1 MTKHLPGWIM
11 KRYSR
16 LWTKFKEKEFTKD
29 QAETLFT
36 DDKSI
41 SVTLSALRKSGWLE
55 MKMSQEDAR
64 KTIYKL
70 KDPTKAI
77 LKEIKELTKES
88 SFKRG
93 QIKGLSKK

>member
-1 MTKHLPGWIM
+1 MTKHLPVWIM

-16 LWTKFKEKEFTKD
+16 LWTKFKDKEFTKE
-29 QAETLFT
+29 QSEALFT

-41 SVTLSALRKSGWLE
+41 SVFLSELRKSGWLE

-70 KDPTKAI
+70 KDPVKAI
-77 LKEIKELTKES
+77 LEEIRELSEK
-88 SFKRG
+88 
-93 QIKGLSKK
+93 

>member
-1 MTKHLPGWIM
+1 MTKHLPEWIM

-16 LWTKFKEKEFTKD
+16 LWTKFKEKEFTKE
-29 QAETLFT
+29 QASEIFT

-55 MKMSQEDAR
+55 IKMSQEDAR

-70 KDPTKAI
+70 KDPAKAI
-77 LKEIKELTKES
+77 LEEIRE
-88 SFKRG
+88 
-93 QIKGLSKK
+93 LSK